1 MNEYLAMVGCVLDD
15 VPIGMYR
22 TKAQAFAALR
32 RCTVVRL
39 DRVIMMLGRLDA
51 SSVIAGVVVQFRSGK
66 PVAAWTCGL
75 GRLER
80 TTSLSFDVK
89 AIGKHNKKQM
99 KPIK

>member
-39 DRVIMMLGRLDA
+39 DRVIMMLGDRK
-51 SSVIAGVVVQFRSGK
+51 SVV
-66 PVAAWTCGL
+66 
-75 GRLER
+75 
-80 TTSLSFDVK
+80 
-89 AIGKHNKKQM
+89 
-99 KPIK
+99 